1 MIEKLHAKPD
11 IYRIEVTL
19 PHNPLQYLN
28 SYVIKGKTRN
38 LVIDTGFNLPICR
51 SDLCGGLQALQVD
64 LRRTDLF
71 LTHLHA
77 DHTGLVHLF
86 SQAGCPIYMQGDDY
100 DFLAA
105 AESGEVWRN
114 AEERFMRE
122 GMPATDIQTQFS
134 NYARAYSPRVAVRVH
149 RVHHGQRLRLADEE
163 WYVIHTPGHT
173 KGQCCLYL
181 PQQEILFTSDHILFD
196 ITPNIQIWS
205 NMSNALEEYLK
216 SLQALRDLPVA
227 AALPGHRKG
236 RASIKERIQELRR
249 HHGQRLEEVMRLIRL
264 YPGSTAFDIA
274 GQMAWSMRGL
284 SWSAFPPTQKWFAL
298 GEALAHIEYLVQ
310 HGEIRKIKDSRQ
322 YRYE

>member
-105 AESGEVWRN
+105 AESG
-114 AEERFMRE
+114 
-122 GMPATDIQTQFS
+122 
-134 NYARAYSPRVAVRVH
+134 
-149 RVHHGQRLRLADEE
+149 
-163 WYVIHTPGHT
+163 
-173 KGQCCLYL
+173 
-181 PQQEILFTSDHILFD
+181 
-196 ITPNIQIWS
+196 
-205 NMSNALEEYLK
+205 
-216 SLQALRDLPVA
+216 
-227 AALPGHRKG
+227 
-236 RASIKERIQELRR
+236 
-249 HHGQRLEEVMRLIRL
+249 
-264 YPGSTAFDIA
+264 
-274 GQMAWSMRGL
+274 
-284 SWSAFPPTQKWFAL
+284 
-298 GEALAHIEYLVQ
+298 
-310 HGEIRKIKDSRQ
+310 
-322 YRYE
+322 